1 RACEGD
7 MRDGNRLFGG
17 AHRSHTSGCRRIQ
30 SLQRI
35 GFQGALGRRFVIFG
49 RNISRYHIARRP
61 LHHVY
66 RHDTGNDTGKGGKK
80 DDLAI
85 SLFRMLFGIRL
96 FIIFCHIASLLS
108 NIPQIRHSGH
118 KSMSEQK
125 SSTQMW
131 GGRFA
136 SGPDAIMEEIN
147 ASIGFDRK
155 LYAQDIQGSLAHA
168 AMLAKTGIITAEDH
182 AKIEEGLKTILKE
195 IEDGKFT
202 FSRKLEDIHMN
213 IEARLSELIGTAAG
227 RLHTARSRND
237 QVAVDMRLWVKQ
249 ELEKTALSL
258 KNLIEAFLE
267 RAEEH
272 TATVMPGFTHLQTA
286 QPVTFGHHCMAYVE
300 MFGRD
305 LSRVRDA
312 IERMDESPLGAAALA
327 GTGFP
332 IDRHMTAQILGF
344 REPTRNS
351 LDSVSDRDYALEFLS
366 IAAICAGHLSR
377 LAEEIV
383 IWSAPQFNF
392 VRLSHAFSTG
402 SSIMP
407 QKKNPDAAEL

>member
-1 RACEGD
+1 
-7 MRDGNRLFGG
+7 MV
-17 AHRSHTSGCRRIQ
+17 SG
-30 SLQRI
+30 
-35 GFQGALGRRFVIFG
+35 
-49 RNISRYHIARRP
+49 
-61 LHHVY
+61 
-66 RHDTGNDTGKGGKK
+66 
-80 DDLAI
+80 
-85 SLFRMLFGIRL
+85 FRKSPFRWFLPCL
-96 FIIFCHIASLLS
+96 LYDVSSKPSNLCQFC
-108 NIPQIRHSGH
+108 PGH
-118 KSMSEQK
+118 MNMSEQK
-125 SSTQMW
+125 SSNQMW

-267 RAEEH
+267 RAE
-272 TATVMPGFTHLQTA
+272 
-286 QPVTFGHHCMAYVE
+286 
-300 MFGRD
+300 
-305 LSRVRDA
+305 
-312 IERMDESPLGAAALA
+312 
-327 GTGFP
+327 
-332 IDRHMTAQILGF
+332 
-344 REPTRNS
+344 
-351 LDSVSDRDYALEFLS
+351 
-366 IAAICAGHLSR
+366 
-377 LAEEIV
+377 
-383 IWSAPQFNF
+383 
-392 VRLSHAFSTG
+392 
-402 SSIMP
+402 
-407 QKKNPDAAEL
+407 